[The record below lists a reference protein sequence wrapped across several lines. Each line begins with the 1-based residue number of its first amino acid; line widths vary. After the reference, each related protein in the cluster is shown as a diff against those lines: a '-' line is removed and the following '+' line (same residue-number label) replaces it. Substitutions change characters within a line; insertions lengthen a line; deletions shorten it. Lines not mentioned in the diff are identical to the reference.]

1 MTLKTLLVIEGD
13 ICKLSLIYLSLLF
26 NPMLHLNY
34 DFVLDLPF
42 CHLNDASFNLA
53 MYELTHGSL
62 NYDNDGLDS
71 LIFNPINQIG
81 HNLSPSYLDP
91 DINFPSSSPPSN
103 YCGEGEVNLKISAEK
118 SEPKFS
124 ILHCLLILIN

>member
-1 MTLKTLLVIEGD
+1 M
-13 ICKLSLIYLSLLF
+13 S
-26 NPMLHLNY
+26 HLNY

-53 MYELTHGSL
+53 MYERTNGSL
-62 NYDNDGLDS
+62 NYDNDDLDS

-81 HNLSPSYLDP
+81 NNLSSSYLDT
-91 DINFPSSSPPSN
+91 DFNFPSSSLPSN

-118 SEPKFS
+118 
-124 ILHCLLILIN
+124 

>member
-1 MTLKTLLVIEGD
+1 M
-13 ICKLSLIYLSLLF
+13 S
-26 NPMLHLNY
+26 HLNY

-71 LIFNPINQIG
+71 LIFNPINLQIG
-81 HNLSPSYLDP
+81 HNLSSSYLDQ
-91 DINFPSSSPPSN
+91 
-103 YCGEGEVNLKISAEK
+103 
-118 SEPKFS
+118 
-124 ILHCLLILIN
+124 ILISLPVLYPVITVEKGKLI